1 MKNFI
6 KLFNFEINRFMKL
19 YISMIIIVFI
29 IQLSAVLIEAFGYM
43 ELVIDVTKSG
53 RVSPEKFLEEYW
65 SFSLANVTHSLV
77 FLAPVV
83 LSIVGL
89 LFYMFFIW
97 YRDWFA
103 RNTFIYRLLMLPTN
117 RMNIY
122 FAKLATIMV
131 TVLGMVAIQLI
142 FMEIYKQ
149 VIKWIVPVVYRADTP
164 TGLIVEATE
173 YLYVIIPSNMST
185 FFISYGIGLTFVIV
199 IFTAILFER
208 SFRLLGSIV
217 GLIYIGLAF
226 GLFIAPSMVQFF
238 FFDSLYFYADEMFY
252 IQTIIALV
260 IIGVSLW
267 VSHYLLT
274 KKITV

>member
-1 MKNFI
+1 
-6 KLFNFEINRFMKL
+6 
-19 YISMIIIVFI
+19 
-29 IQLSAVLIEAFGYM
+29 
-43 ELVIDVTKSG
+43 
-53 RVSPEKFLEEYW
+53 
-65 SFSLANVTHSLV
+65 
-77 FLAPVV
+77 
-83 LSIVGL
+83 
-89 LFYMFFIW
+89 
-97 YRDWFA
+97 
-103 RNTFIYRLLMLPTN
+103 

-149 VIKWIVPVVYRADTP
+149 VIKWIVPLVYRADTP

-173 YLYVIIPSNMST
+173 YLNVIIPSNVST
-185 FFISYGIGLTFVIV
+185 FFIAYGIGLTFVIV

-226 GLFIAPSMVQFF
+226 GLFIAASMVQFF
-238 FFDSLYFYADEMFY
+238 FFESLYFYSDEMFY

-260 IIGVSLW
+260 ILAVSLW

>member
-1 MKNFI
+1 VKNFI

-19 YISMIIIVFI
+19 YVAMIIIVFI
-29 IQLSAVLIEAFGYM
+29 IQLSAVLMEAFNYM
-43 ELVIDVTKSG
+43 GLVIDVTKSG
-53 RVSPEKFLEEYW
+53 RMSPEKFLEEYW
-65 SFSLANVTHSLV
+65 TFSLANATHSLV

-149 VIKWIVPVVYRADTP
+149 VIKWIVPLVYRADTP

-173 YLYVIIPSNMST
+173 YLNVIIPSNVST
-185 FFISYGIGLTFVIV
+185 FFIAYGIGLTFVIV

-238 FFDSLYFYADEMFY
+238 FFESLYFYADEMFY

-260 IIGVSLW
+260 IIAVSLW